1 MKLKLRTGGRI
12 FSEIKAAL
20 TAISSQFSQ
29 KYIEESQ
36 RRYTFPISEMKKESS
51 LPIHGQ

>member
-1 MKLKLRTGGRI
+1 MKLKLKMGGWI

-20 TAISSQFSQ
+20 TAISSQFS
-29 KYIEESQ
+29 KKDIEESQ
-36 RRYTFPISEMKKESS
+36 RRYTFPISEMKEESL